1 MYFFLA
7 IITFLKTFSP
17 YLRKHILESLESHE
31 FLFLNT
37 FFVSLF
43 VFLYFIYKF
52 LFHDTFLVDFTDKIK
67 ELTILQVIYF
77 TILAFIT
84 ITSSIVIINLDK
96 YFNTP
101 LINSLFSKSLAGIL
115 LLFVSIFIY
124 QEKYNIKQIFGIFLT
139 VVGVFL
145 ISCKK

>member
-7 IITFLKTFSP
+7 LITFLKTFSP
-17 YLRKHILESLESHE
+17 YLRKHILDSLESHE

-52 LFHDTFLVDFTDKIK
+52 LFHETFLEEFEKKIRD
-67 ELTILQVIYF
+67 LTILQVVYF
-77 TILAFIT
+77 AIIAFIT
-84 ITSSIVIINLDK
+84 IASSIVIINLDK

-101 LINSLFSKSLAGIL
+101 LINSLMTKALAAIL

-139 VVGVFL
+139 LVGLFL

>member
-7 IITFLKTFSP
+7 LITFLKTFSP
-17 YLRKHILESLESHE
+17 YLRKHILDSLESHE

-52 LFHDTFLVDFTDKIK
+52 LFNETFLQEFVEKIR
-67 ELTILQVIYF
+67 ELTILQVVYF
-77 TILAFIT
+77 AIIAFIT
-84 ITSSIVIINLDK
+84 IASSIVIINLDK

-101 LINSLFSKSLAGIL
+101 LINSLMTKALAAIL

-124 QEKYNIKQIFGIFLT
+124 QEKYNIKQMFGIFLT
-139 VVGVFL
+139 LVGLFL

>member
-7 IITFLKTFSP
+7 LITFLKTFSP
-17 YLRKHILESLESHE
+17 YLRKHILDSLESHE

-37 FFVSLF
+37 FFVSFF

-52 LFHDTFLVDFTDKIK
+52 LFHDTFLEEFEKKIRD
-67 ELTILQVIYF
+67 LTILQVVYF
-77 TILAFIT
+77 AIIAFIT
-84 ITSSIVIINLDK
+84 IASSIVIINLDK

-101 LINSLFSKSLAGIL
+101 LINSLMTKALAAIL

-139 VVGVFL
+139 LVGLFL

>member
-17 YLRKHILESLESHE
+17 YLRKHILDYLESHE